1 MTITERALKS
11 KQNFP
16 TDKNHSDL
24 ADGGGLLARFY
35 KSGKI
40 SFCYRYRWKGKQA
53 ILTFGSYPNV
63 SLKEARE
70 RHREAKKTLEQG
82 IDPRGDKSK
91 TQIKTVE
98 QCINFWIKE
107 ELLPRRK
114 HPTMIVNAL
123 NTHIIS
129 KVGDHVWEDM
139 KTVDWV
145 HLLKNVNGKV
155 MPVRLL
161 TELKQCA
168 KYLMVV
174 DAIKDNK
181 LIHIQSRFVGEP
193 SKPRERVLSMSEL
206 KQIYDYCH
214 REDYSPEYAA
224 VCLILMFT
232 GARSGEL
239 RVARKEN
246 VNLKDRTWSVP
257 PEESKTT
264 RLIVRPIPDFLIKH
278 FEFLYNLNPS
288 SEYMIISNRGDIL
301 KPAGFQCRFKS
312 MQKAL
317 KFPSWSPH
325 VFRHTLSTHFG
336 DLKIEPYVAE
346 KMQAHEMAG
355 EMKTYNKGQYLEQQL
370 EAMHVYHEAIRNYK

>member
-1 MTITERALKS
+1 MI
-11 KQNFP
+11 
-16 TDKNHSDL
+16 
-24 ADGGGLLARFY
+24 
-35 KSGKI
+35 
-40 SFCYRYRWKGKQA
+40 
-53 ILTFGSYPNV
+53 
-63 SLKEARE
+63 
-70 RHREAKKTLEQG
+70 
-82 IDPRGDKSK
+82 
-91 TQIKTVE
+91 IK
-98 QCINFWIKE
+98 
-107 ELLPRRK
+107 
-114 HPTMIVNAL
+114 AL

-129 KVGDHVWEDM
+129 KAGDHVWEDM
-139 KTVDWV
+139 KTIDWV
-145 HLLKNVNGKV
+145 NLIKNVNGKV

-174 DAIKDNK
+174 DAIKENR
-181 LIHIQSRFVGEP
+181 LINIQSRFVGEP

-214 REDYSPEYAA
+214 REDYPPEYAA
-224 VCLILMFT
+224 ICLILMFT

-246 VNLKDRTWSVP
+246 IDLKQRVWTVP
-257 PEESKTT
+257 PGESKTG
-264 RLIVRPIPDFLIKH
+264 RLIVRPIPDFLLKH
-278 FEFLYNLNPS
+278 FEFLCNVNPS
-288 SEYMIISNRGDIL
+288 SEYLILSNRGRIL

-312 MQKAL
+312 LRKAL
-317 KFPSWSPH
+317 PLPSWSPH

-370 EAMHVYHEAIRNYK
+370 EAMHIYHDAVKSYK

>member
-16 TDKNHSDL
+16 TTKNHSDL

-35 KSGKI
+35 RSGKV

-53 ILTFGSYPNV
+53 ILTFGSYPNL
-63 SLKEARE
+63 SLKEARD

-82 IDPRGDKSK
+82 FDPRGDR
-91 TQIKTVE
+91 TQAEIKTIE

-107 ELLPRRK
+107 ELIPRRK
-114 HPTMIVNAL
+114 YPEMTIKAL

-129 KVGDHVWEDM
+129 KAGDQVWEDM
-139 KTVDWV
+139 KTIDWV
-145 HLLKNVNGKV
+145 NLIKKVNGKV

-174 DAIKDNK
+174 DAIKENK
-181 LIHIQSRFVGEP
+181 LINIQSRFVGEL
-193 SKPRERVLSMSEL
+193 SKPRERVLSMGEL

-214 REDYSPEYAA
+214 REDYPPEFSAI
-224 VCLILMFT
+224 CLILMFT

-246 VNLKDRTWSVP
+246 IDLKQRTWSVP
-257 PEESKTT
+257 PEESKTG
-264 RLIVRPIPDFLIKH
+264 RLIVRPIPDFLLGH
-278 FEFLYNLNPS
+278 FEFLCSVNPS
-288 SEYMIISNRGDIL
+288 SEYLILSNRGEIL
-301 KPAGFQCRFKS
+301 KPAGFMGRFRS
-312 MQKAL
+312 LHKAL
-317 KFPSWSPH
+317 PLPSWSPH

-336 DLKIEPYVAE
+336 DLKIEPYIAE

-370 EAMHVYHEAIRNYK
+370 EAMHIYHDAVRSYK